1 MIAEEEKRYEEA
13 ALRAAVEKTR
23 LNLMSVELKQFWS
36 LTSATSAGSANSM
49 STHWQAGSQFGLGR
63 LRWCG
68 LFMLVGPMEDVGMDG
83 FLEDGKNG

>member
-1 MIAEEEKRYEEA
+1 MIEEEEKEKREEDA

-49 STHWQAGSQFGLGR
+49 STHWQVEVSLFGG
-63 LRWCG
+63 WG
-68 LFMLVGPMEDVGMDG
+68 
-83 FLEDGKNG
+83 